1 MEERPR
7 DGSQAFHASWRSG
20 LVGTALVTVLFA
32 AGLGWAAW
40 DIGAGGKGALLA
52 LLALC
57 FFGIAWVV
65 VRPLF
70 SAIPVLTVGPSGVGG
85 FLLRGHTVL
94 WSEISDVRH
103 ATVQGQPIVTLVLRQ
118 GAPSLAR
125 TRSPIRL
132 GRHRNIPLGPLRKAD
147 REPALVAVMQAFRRY
162 ARPQVQA
169 AARALMDA
177 AVSDSDFH
185 QRLHARTPSTWALY
199 AVMAVNVGVWL
210 LNLLDGLSAMKP
222 ASEALFAWGA
232 NSTTAVVRD
241 GEWWRLLTATALHA
255 GVMHLALNMYALWD
269 AGRQV
274 CRWFGNGQFLLIY
287 LGSALA
293 GSALSLHFSAQQAVS
308 VGASGAVF
316 GVLGALMA
324 GVYQHRERVPKA
336 MVTRL
341 LTSQGVFVAIMLAQG
356 FASKGID
363 NAAHVGGLVAGAA
376 MAWLLIEVVDERAS
390 LLRRVGHQ
398 VLAVAVTA
406 LCVGGLVWAATP
418 GVDHRELFAT
428 QAMLREVLP
437 PLRAAET
444 ALQADAR
451 ARKEGRLPH
460 DRFLDALERRH
471 IPAIRGVVQTMDR
484 VRPAQ
489 ALPLLDDLRN
499 RNVYL
504 LEMMELELGLER
516 GTVNPAQAR
525 PRLVELSAL
534 LTAVDQR
541 LKVRSAKASD

>member
-1 MEERPR
+1 MADRPQDVSR
-7 DGSQAFHASWRSG
+7 VFRASWRSG
-20 LVGTALVTVLFA
+20 VVWTALVMTLLA

-40 DIGAGGKGALLA
+40 DIGVGGKGALLGV
-52 LLALC
+52 LSL
-57 FFGIAWVV
+57 FFWGVAWLV

-70 SAIPVLTVGPSGVGG
+70 SAVPVLTVGPRGVGG
-85 FLLRGHTVL
+85 FLLQGHTVP
-94 WSEISDVRH
+94 WGEISDVQH
-103 ATVQGQPIVTLVLRQ
+103 AAVQGQPIVTLVLHPD
-118 GAPSLAR
+118 APSLAR
-125 TRSPIRL
+125 TRSWFRR
-132 GRHRNIPLGPLRKAD
+132 GRHRNITLGPLHKAD
-147 REPALVAVMQAFRRY
+147 REPALAAVMQGFRRY
-162 ARPQVQA
+162 AGARSQA

-177 AVSDSDFH
+177 AVSDTGFH
-185 QRLHARTPSTWALY
+185 ERLHARTPSTWALY

-210 LNLLDGLSAMKP
+210 LNLLGGLSAMKP
-222 ASEALFAWGA
+222 TSAELFAWGA

-255 GVMHLALNMYALWD
+255 GVMHLALNMVALWD

-324 GVYQHRERVPKA
+324 GVYQHRERVPRA
-336 MVTRL
+336 MATRL
-341 LTSQGVFVAIMLAQG
+341 LTSQGLFVVLMLAQG
-356 FASKGID
+356 FASQGVD
-363 NAAHVGGLVAGAA
+363 NAAHVGGLVAGAV
-376 MAWLLIEVVDERAS
+376 MAWLLIERVDERAGVTQ
-390 LLRRVGHQ
+390 RFGHQ

-406 LCVGGLVWAATP
+406 LGVGGLVWSAQP
-418 GVDHRELFAT
+418 GVDHPERFAT

-444 ALQADAR
+444 ALQADAN
-451 ARKEGRLPH
+451 ARREGRLPH

-484 VRPAQ
+484 ARPVR

-504 LEMMELELGLER
+504 LEMMELELGMAR
-516 GTVNPAQAR
+516 GTVDPAQAR
-525 PRLVELSAL
+525 PRLAELSAL

-541 LKVRSAKASD
+541 LKDRSATAPD

>member
-1 MEERPR
+1 MVYRPQ
-7 DGSQAFHASWRSG
+7 DGSRVFRASWRSG
-20 LVGTALVTVLFA
+20 LVGTALLTGVFSA
-32 AGLGWAAW
+32 ALGWAAW
-40 DIGAGGKGALLA
+40 DIGVGGKGALLGV
-52 LLALC
+52 LSL
-57 FFGIAWVV
+57 FFLGIAWLVL
-65 VRPLF
+65 RPLF
-70 SAIPVLTVGPSGVGG
+70 SAVPVLTVGPQGVGG
-85 FLLRGHTVL
+85 FLLKGHTVP
-94 WSEISDVRH
+94 WSEISDVQH
-103 ATVQGQPIVTLVLRQ
+103 ATVQGQPIATLVLHQ

-125 TRSPIRL
+125 TRSWLCR
-132 GRHRNIPLGPLRKAD
+132 GRHRNIPLGSLPRAD
-147 REPALVAVMQAFRRY
+147 REPALAALMQGFRRY
-162 ARPQVQA
+162 AGAQSQA

-177 AVSDSDFH
+177 AVSDTGFH
-185 QRLHARTPSTWALY
+185 ERLRERTPSTWALY

-210 LNLLDGLSAMKP
+210 LNLLDGLSAVKP
-222 ASEALFAWGA
+222 ASAELFAWGA

-255 GVMHLALNMYALWD
+255 GVMHLALNMVALWD

-316 GVLGALMA
+316 GVLGALLA
-324 GVYQHRERVPKA
+324 GVYQHRERVPRA
-336 MVTRL
+336 VATRL
-341 LTSQGVFVAIMLAQG
+341 LTSQGVFVALMLAQG

-363 NAAHVGGLVAGAA
+363 NAAHVGGLVAGAV
-376 MAWLLIEVVDERAS
+376 MAWLLIELVDERAS
-390 LLRRVGHQ
+390 PLRRTGHQ

-406 LCVGGLVWAATP
+406 LGVGGLVWAATP

-444 ALQADAR
+444 ALQADAK

-471 IPAIRGVVQTMDR
+471 IPAIRSVVQTMDR
-484 VRPAQ
+484 VRPAR

-504 LEMMELELGLER
+504 LEMMELELGLAR

-525 PRLVELSAL
+525 PRLAELSAL
-534 LTAVDQR
+534 LSAVDQR
-541 LKVRSAKASD
+541 LRDRSAKAPD